1 VVAVPLPAEV
11 RLPLLSYAYDV
22 VLKPFPIWVAA
33 WGLA

>member
-1 VVAVPLPAEV
+1 VVAVPLSAEV

-22 VLKPFPIWVAA
+22 VLKPFDNWVKA